1 MQSEAAST
9 IQSSAPGSPLALLL
23 AAFDGVPHP
32 GSRELRLTEAE
43 RRELTEAF
51 PLARFDA
58 LDSDAEPC
66 QWYRITL
73 AAPDNT

>member
-1 MQSEAAST
+1 MQSEAVST
-9 IQSSAPGSPLALLL
+9 TKFSAPGSPLALLL

-58 LDSDAEPC
+58 LEGAAPC
-66 QWYRITL
+66 RWYRITL
-73 AAPDNT
+73 AQPDNT

>member
-9 IQSSAPGSPLALLL
+9 IQFSAPGSPLALLL

-58 LDSDAEPC
+58 LDSESPRR
-66 QWYRITL
+66 WYRITL
-73 AAPDNT
+73 AATDNT

>member
-9 IQSSAPGSPLALLL
+9 IQFSAPGSPLALLL

-43 RRELTEAF
+43 RRELSEAF

-58 LDSDAEPC
+58 LDDGAPRR
-66 QWYRITL
+66 WYRVTL
-73 AAPDNT
+73 VHSL